1 MLAKRFNNVK
11 LGIELT
17 SYVDNK
23 QNIWFQG
30 KDVAKILGYSDTDQA
45 IRKHVDSE
53 DQKSFPVVSTGYSKR
68 GRPPIFINESGFY
81 SLVLSSKL
89 ETAKKFKKWVTSQVL
104 PCIRKYSYYK
114 LFKIENKTREK
125 QRVLIGGKK
134 YYNHPVFSNYAASKN
149 GEVINVK
156 TGEIM
161 RMSKNGNGYLKFS
174 LYDKKLEKPYSYSHH
189 RFVFEVFKG
198 LIPRCLEIDH
208 INNCKKDNRI
218 KNLQLLTRK
227 QNVEKSHNKAIFSI
241 NIENGEKKIYIS
253 IKKAAFELGI
263 CGSNI
268 SKICKKNRKSATSK
282 KDCQKYTFEYLS

>member
-1 MLAKRFNNVK
+1 MLAKRFSNAK

-17 SYVDNK
+17 SYIDNK

-30 KDVAKILGYSDTDQA
+30 KDVAKILGYSDTDKA
-45 IRKHVDSE
+45 IRRHVDEE
-53 DQKSFPVVSTGYSKR
+53 DKYKGPAKTAGGLQQSFY
-68 GRPPIFINESGFY
+68 INESGFY

-104 PCIRKYSYYK
+104 PSIRKYSYYK

-156 TGEIM
+156 TGKIM

-227 QNVEKSHNKAIFSI
+227 QNVEKSHNKAIISI
-241 NIENGEKKIYIS
+241 NIENGEKKNIY
-253 IKKAAFELGI
+253 F
-263 CGSNI
+263 
-268 SKICKKNRKSATSK
+268 
-282 KDCQKYTFEYLS
+282 Y